1 MSRFPP
7 FHARPIDGAS
17 LPEAEHLALAAGAAG
32 VYVANALAAG
42 DGETLGIFGAEALL
56 GLCWFGPRGNLLVL
70 EQTAVDPQQLAAV
83 IQRARW
89 PWRIGLGPPAV
100 LDALARLCAGTPLVH
115 RSQIWYGCR
124 PAEAASGFVRA
135 DVRLAAERD
144 RDALMRATLQLNEVD
159 LRVDPRRV
167 DRRWLRD
174 TIDAR
179 IRDGTC
185 HVVDADGQVGCKLDL
200 GSEGPAGTMIEGVF
214 TFPAARGL
222 GLATSLVATTT
233 ARAGAPFVCLHVAA
247 DNRVARAVYERAGM
261 RALASCQL
269 LLLG

>member
-1 MSRFPP
+1 M
-7 FHARPIDGAS
+7 
-17 LPEAEHLALAAGAAG
+17 ALAAGAAG
-32 VYVANALAAG
+32 VYVANALVQG
-42 DGETLGIFGAEALL
+42 DGETLGVFGADALL

-100 LDALARLCAGTPLVH
+100 LQALAALCAGTPLVQ
-115 RSQIWYGCR
+115 RRQVWYGCR
-124 PAEAASGFVRA
+124 PAQASVGFVRTE
-135 DVRLAAERD
+135 VRLPDERD

-185 HVVDADGQVGCKLDL
+185 RVLDADGQIGCKLDL
-200 GSEGPAGTMIEGVF
+200 GSQGPAGTMIEGVF

-222 GLATSLVATTT
+222 GLATSLVATAT
-233 ARAGAPFVCLHVAA
+233 ALALTPFVCLHVAA
-247 DNRVARAVYERAGM
+247 DNKVARAVYERAGM
-261 RALASCQL
+261 RELATCEL
-269 LLLG
+269 LLLA